1 MDVHTALTNM
11 TPIKIPHF
19 ESPFYAV
26 YDINNAMEAEI
37 YAILDT
43 KVAFGARL
51 NVLDNVRFILSRP
64 HDNLHRTVHNTMHE
78 YFKKTPTK

>member
-1 MDVHTALTNM
+1 ME
-11 TPIKIPHF
+11 PIKIPHF
-19 ESPFYAV
+19 DSPFYAV

-43 KVAFGARL
+43 KVSFVARL
-51 NVLDNVRFILSRP
+51 TVLDNVRFIISRT
-64 HDNLHRTVHNTMHE
+64 HDNLHNSVHNTMQE

>member
-1 MDVHTALTNM
+1 M
-11 TPIKIPHF
+11 TPIKTPFF
-19 ESPFYAV
+19 ESHFYAV

-51 NVLDNVRFILSRP
+51 NVLDNVRFIISRT
-64 HDNLHRTVHNTMHE
+64 HDNLHNSVHDTMHE

>member
-1 MDVHTALTNM
+1 ME
-11 TPIKIPHF
+11 PIKIPNF

-51 NVLDNVRFILSRP
+51 NVLDNVRFMLSRT
-64 HDNLHRTVHNTMHE
+64 HDNLHNSVHDTLSNYGT
-78 YFKKTPTK
+78 F

>member
-1 MDVHTALTNM
+1 ME
-11 TPIKIPHF
+11 PYF

-26 YDINNAMEAEI
+26 CDINDTMRREI

-43 KVAFGARL
+43 KVSFIVRL
-51 NVLDNVRFILSRP
+51 DVLDDVRFIISRT
-64 HDNLHRTVHNTMHE
+64 HDNLHNSVHDTMRE

>member
-1 MDVHTALTNM
+1 ME
-11 TPIKIPHF
+11 PIKIPNF

-51 NVLDNVRFILSRP
+51 NVLDNVRFIISRT
-64 HDNLHRTVHNTMHE
+64 HDNLHNSVHNTMQE

>member
-1 MDVHTALTNM
+1 M
-11 TPIKIPHF
+11 TPIKTPYF
-19 ESPFYAV
+19 DSPFYAV

-43 KVAFGARL
+43 KVSFGVRL
-51 NVLDNVRFILSRP
+51 TVLDNVRFIISRTQDSIHNNV
-64 HDNLHRTVHNTMHE
+64 HDTMHK

>member
-1 MDVHTALTNM
+1 M
-11 TPIKIPHF
+11 TPIKTPFF

-26 YDINNAMEAEI
+26 YDINDTMEREI

-51 NVLDNVRFILSRP
+51 NVLDNVRFMLSRT
-64 HDNLHRTVHNTMHE
+64 HDNLHNSVHDTMHE

>member
-1 MDVHTALTNM
+1 ME
-11 TPIKIPHF
+11 PIKTPYF

-26 YDINNAMEAEI
+26 YDFNTIMEAEI

-51 NVLDNVRFILSRP
+51 NVLDNVRFIISRT
-64 HDNLHRTVHNTMHE
+64 HDNLHNTVHDTMHK